1 MDINEILDKLPP
13 APAGVESWIRKE
25 LVNKTYLIYNKKE
38 NKVVCTRCGHTYR
51 ADRIY
56 IERNLEGE
64 CPRCH
69 SKGTYKPSGVGR
81 RNLDEHVR
89 VLIFVHRGKTVYGTL
104 TEVTVNFSPF
114 GKPQLDRWLSA
125 IYVFNDKE
133 QIYYKNHPWYGWCKD
148 NLGYTQKQA
157 QRFMQIARTY
167 GNENSPYSNVT
178 NLADLSI
185 SKALALLQVPEEQVE
200 NFVETHD
207 VDSMKFKELEEEIKA
222 LKANNEDAEERALK
236 ATNLA
241 LSFEKQLDEL
251 KASGADPEKIAELEA
266 KLEKQKEKNKKLTED
281 LKAEKDSKEKA
292 IAEALD
298 EKAVELQRQAR
309 QQSIKELEAAKHEK
323 EELQERIEALTRK
336 LENSSNENTL
346 AFKLRVDQLQE
357 VFSECMECI
366 KVEVDPDTEQ
376 RMRTALGTVMD
387 SLKGGM

>member
-1 MDINEILDKLPP
+1 MSNIVEAEYQVIPERSLPVIVAEIKTMETTVYRVTLQ
-13 APAGVESWIRKE
+13 GIIR
-25 LVNKTYLIYNKKE
+25 I
-38 NKVVCTRCGHTYR
+38 
-51 ADRIY
+51 
-56 IERNLEGE
+56 GE
-64 CPRCH
+64 CLEEA
-69 SKGTYKPSGVGR
+69 KQQVG
-81 RNLDEHVR
+81 H
-89 VLIFVHRGKTVYGTL
+89 GG
-104 TEVTVNFSPF
+104 
-114 GKPQLDRWLSA
+114 
-125 IYVFNDKE
+125 
-133 QIYYKNHPWYGWCKD
+133 WYDWCKD

-222 LKANNEDAEERALK
+222 LKEEKAEAEAMREEAAKLK
-236 ATNLA
+236 I
-241 LSFEKQLDEL
+241 ELDEL
-251 KASGADPEKIAELEA
+251 KATGADPEKIAELEA
-266 KLEKQKEKNKKLTED
+266 KLEKQKDKNKKLTED

-309 QQSIKELEAAKHEK
+309 QQSIKELETVKHEK

-336 LENSSNENTL
+336 LNNSSNENTL

-366 KVEVDPDTEQ
+366 KVESDPDTEQ
-376 RMRTALGTVMD
+376 KMRTALGTVMD
-387 SLKGGM
+387 SLKTRYCRDSERR

>member
-1 MDINEILDKLPP
+1 MSNIVEAEYQVIPERSLPVIVAEIKTMETTVYRVTLQ
-13 APAGVESWIRKE
+13 GIIR
-25 LVNKTYLIYNKKE
+25 I
-38 NKVVCTRCGHTYR
+38 
-51 ADRIY
+51 
-56 IERNLEGE
+56 GE
-64 CPRCH
+64 CLEEA
-69 SKGTYKPSGVGR
+69 KQQVG
-81 RNLDEHVR
+81 H
-89 VLIFVHRGKTVYGTL
+89 GG
-104 TEVTVNFSPF
+104 
-114 GKPQLDRWLSA
+114 
-125 IYVFNDKE
+125 
-133 QIYYKNHPWYGWCKD
+133 WYDWCKD

-207 VDSMKFKELEEEIKA
+207 VDGMKFRELEEEIKA
-222 LKANNEDAEERALK
+222 LKEEKAEAEAMREEAAKLK
-236 ATNLA
+236 I
-241 LSFEKQLDEL
+241 ELDEL

-309 QQSIKELEAAKHEK
+309 QQSIKELEATKHEK

-387 SLKGGM
+387 SLRGGM

>member
-1 MDINEILDKLPP
+1 MSNIVEAEYQVIPERSLPVIVAEIKTMETTVYRVTLQ
-13 APAGVESWIRKE
+13 GIIR
-25 LVNKTYLIYNKKE
+25 I
-38 NKVVCTRCGHTYR
+38 
-51 ADRIY
+51 
-56 IERNLEGE
+56 GE
-64 CPRCH
+64 CLEEA
-69 SKGTYKPSGVGR
+69 KQQVG
-81 RNLDEHVR
+81 H
-89 VLIFVHRGKTVYGTL
+89 GG
-104 TEVTVNFSPF
+104 
-114 GKPQLDRWLSA
+114 
-125 IYVFNDKE
+125 
-133 QIYYKNHPWYGWCKD
+133 WYDWCKD

-222 LKANNEDAEERALK
+222 LKESNEEAAAIKEEAVKMKMELDQLK
-236 ATNLA
+236 AA
-241 LSFEKQLDEL
+241 
-251 KASGADPEKIAELEA
+251 GADPEKIADLES
-266 KLEKQKEKNKKLTED
+266 KLEKQKDKNKKLAED
-281 LKAEKDSKEKA
+281 LKAEKESKEKA

-309 QQSIKELEAAKHEK
+309 QQSIKELEAVKHEK
-323 EELQERIEALTRK
+323 EELQEKIETLTRK
-336 LENSSNENTL
+336 LNNSSNENTL

-366 KVEVDPDTEQ
+366 KVESDPDTEQ

>member
-1 MDINEILDKLPP
+1 MSNIVEAEYQVIPERSLPVIVAEIKTMETTVYRVTLQ
-13 APAGVESWIRKE
+13 GIIR
-25 LVNKTYLIYNKKE
+25 I
-38 NKVVCTRCGHTYR
+38 
-51 ADRIY
+51 
-56 IERNLEGE
+56 GE
-64 CPRCH
+64 CLEEA
-69 SKGTYKPSGVGR
+69 KQQVG
-81 RNLDEHVR
+81 H
-89 VLIFVHRGKTVYGTL
+89 GG
-104 TEVTVNFSPF
+104 
-114 GKPQLDRWLSA
+114 
-125 IYVFNDKE
+125 
-133 QIYYKNHPWYGWCKD
+133 WYDWCKD

-207 VDSMKFKELEEEIKA
+207 VDGMKFRELEEEIKA
-222 LKANNEDAEERALK
+222 LKEEKAEAEAMREEAAKLK
-236 ATNLA
+236 I
-241 LSFEKQLDEL
+241 ELDEL

-309 QQSIKELEAAKHEK
+309 QQQIKELEAAKHEK
-323 EELQERIEALTRK
+323 EELQEKIEVLTRK

-366 KVEVDPDTEQ
+366 KVESDPDTEQ

>member
-1 MDINEILDKLPP
+1 MSNIVEAEYQVIPERSLPVIVAEIKTMETTVYRVTLQ
-13 APAGVESWIRKE
+13 GIIR
-25 LVNKTYLIYNKKE
+25 I
-38 NKVVCTRCGHTYR
+38 
-51 ADRIY
+51 
-56 IERNLEGE
+56 GE
-64 CPRCH
+64 CLEEA
-69 SKGTYKPSGVGR
+69 KQQVG
-81 RNLDEHVR
+81 H
-89 VLIFVHRGKTVYGTL
+89 GG
-104 TEVTVNFSPF
+104 
-114 GKPQLDRWLSA
+114 
-125 IYVFNDKE
+125 
-133 QIYYKNHPWYGWCKD
+133 WYDWCKD

-178 NLADLSI
+178 NLADLGI

-207 VDSMKFKELEEEIKA
+207 VDGMKFRELEEEIKA
-222 LKANNEDAEERALK
+222 LKEEKAEAEAMREEAAKLK
-236 ATNLA
+236 I
-241 LSFEKQLDEL
+241 ELDEL

-323 EELQERIEALTRK
+323 EELRERIEALTRK

>member
-1 MDINEILDKLPP
+1 MSNIVEAEYQVISESSRSLPVIVAEIKTMETTVYRVTLQ
-13 APAGVESWIRKE
+13 GIIR
-25 LVNKTYLIYNKKE
+25 I
-38 NKVVCTRCGHTYR
+38 
-51 ADRIY
+51 
-56 IERNLEGE
+56 GE
-64 CPRCH
+64 CLEEA
-69 SKGTYKPSGVGR
+69 KQQVG
-81 RNLDEHVR
+81 H
-89 VLIFVHRGKTVYGTL
+89 GG
-104 TEVTVNFSPF
+104 
-114 GKPQLDRWLSA
+114 
-125 IYVFNDKE
+125 
-133 QIYYKNHPWYGWCKD
+133 WYDWCKD

-207 VDSMKFKELEEEIKA
+207 VDSMKFRELEEEIKA
-222 LKANNEDAEERALK
+222 LKEEKAEAEAMREEAAKLK
-236 ATNLA
+236 I
-241 LSFEKQLDEL
+241 ELDEL
-251 KASGADPEKIAELEA
+251 KALGADPEKIADLET
-266 KLEKQKEKNKKLTED
+266 KLEKQKDKNKKLTED

>member
-1 MDINEILDKLPP
+1 MSNIVEAEYQVISETSRSLPVIVAEIKTMETTVYRVTLQ
-13 APAGVESWIRKE
+13 GIIR
-25 LVNKTYLIYNKKE
+25 I
-38 NKVVCTRCGHTYR
+38 
-51 ADRIY
+51 
-56 IERNLEGE
+56 GE
-64 CPRCH
+64 CLEEA
-69 SKGTYKPSGVGR
+69 KQQVG
-81 RNLDEHVR
+81 H
-89 VLIFVHRGKTVYGTL
+89 GG
-104 TEVTVNFSPF
+104 
-114 GKPQLDRWLSA
+114 
-125 IYVFNDKE
+125 
-133 QIYYKNHPWYGWCKD
+133 WYDWCKD

-266 KLEKQKEKNKKLTED
+266 KLEKQKDKNKKLAND

-309 QQSIKELEAAKHEK
+309 QQQIKELEAAKHEK

-366 KVEVDPDTEQ
+366 KIESDPDTEQ
-376 RMRTALGTVMD
+376 RRRTALGTVMD

>member
-1 MDINEILDKLPP
+1 MSNIVEAEYQVISESSRSLPVIVAEIKTMETTVYRVTLQ
-13 APAGVESWIRKE
+13 GIIR
-25 LVNKTYLIYNKKE
+25 I
-38 NKVVCTRCGHTYR
+38 
-51 ADRIY
+51 
-56 IERNLEGE
+56 GE
-64 CPRCH
+64 CLEEA
-69 SKGTYKPSGVGR
+69 KQQVG
-81 RNLDEHVR
+81 H
-89 VLIFVHRGKTVYGTL
+89 GG
-104 TEVTVNFSPF
+104 
-114 GKPQLDRWLSA
+114 
-125 IYVFNDKE
+125 
-133 QIYYKNHPWYGWCKD
+133 WYDWCKD

-207 VDSMKFKELEEEIKA
+207 VDGMKFRELEEEIKA
-222 LKANNEDAEERALK
+222 LKEEKAEAEAMREEAAKLK
-236 ATNLA
+236 I
-241 LSFEKQLDEL
+241 ELDEL

-387 SLKGGM
+387 SLRGGM

>member
-1 MDINEILDKLPP
+1 MSNIVEAEYQVIPERSLPVIVAEIKTMETTVYRVTLQ
-13 APAGVESWIRKE
+13 GIIR
-25 LVNKTYLIYNKKE
+25 I
-38 NKVVCTRCGHTYR
+38 
-51 ADRIY
+51 
-56 IERNLEGE
+56 GE
-64 CPRCH
+64 CLEEA
-69 SKGTYKPSGVGR
+69 KQQVG
-81 RNLDEHVR
+81 H
-89 VLIFVHRGKTVYGTL
+89 GG
-104 TEVTVNFSPF
+104 
-114 GKPQLDRWLSA
+114 
-125 IYVFNDKE
+125 
-133 QIYYKNHPWYGWCKD
+133 WYDWCKD

-207 VDSMKFKELEEEIKA
+207 VDGMKFRELEEEIKA
-222 LKANNEDAEERALK
+222 LKEEKAEAEAMREEAAKLK
-236 ATNLA
+236 I
-241 LSFEKQLDEL
+241 ELDEL

-366 KVEVDPDTEQ
+366 KVESDPDTEQ

>member
-1 MDINEILDKLPP
+1 MSNIIEAEYQVIPERSLPVIVAEIKTMETTVYRVTLQ
-13 APAGVESWIRKE
+13 GIIR
-25 LVNKTYLIYNKKE
+25 I
-38 NKVVCTRCGHTYR
+38 
-51 ADRIY
+51 
-56 IERNLEGE
+56 GE
-64 CPRCH
+64 CLEEA
-69 SKGTYKPSGVGR
+69 KQQVG
-81 RNLDEHVR
+81 H
-89 VLIFVHRGKTVYGTL
+89 GG
-104 TEVTVNFSPF
+104 
-114 GKPQLDRWLSA
+114 
-125 IYVFNDKE
+125 
-133 QIYYKNHPWYGWCKD
+133 WYDWCKD

-222 LKANNEDAEERALK
+222 LKESNEEAAAIKEEAAKLK
-236 ATNLA
+236 I
-241 LSFEKQLDEL
+241 ELDEL
-251 KASGADPEKIAELEA
+251 KASGAAPEKIAELEA

-323 EELQERIEALTRK
+323 EELQEKIEALTRK
-336 LENSSNENTL
+336 LNNSSNENTL

-357 VFSECMECI
+357 VFTDCVEHI
-366 KVEVDPDTEQ
+366 QAEVDLDTAQ
-376 RMRTALGTVMD
+376 KMRTALSTVMD
-387 SLKGGM
+387 SLKGGI

>member
-1 MDINEILDKLPP
+1 MSNIVEAEYQVISESSRSLPVIVAEIKTMETTVYRVTLQ
-13 APAGVESWIRKE
+13 GIIR
-25 LVNKTYLIYNKKE
+25 I
-38 NKVVCTRCGHTYR
+38 
-51 ADRIY
+51 
-56 IERNLEGE
+56 GE
-64 CPRCH
+64 CLEEA
-69 SKGTYKPSGVGR
+69 KQQVG
-81 RNLDEHVR
+81 H
-89 VLIFVHRGKTVYGTL
+89 GG
-104 TEVTVNFSPF
+104 
-114 GKPQLDRWLSA
+114 
-125 IYVFNDKE
+125 
-133 QIYYKNHPWYGWCKD
+133 WYDWCKD

-222 LKANNEDAEERALK
+222 LKEEKAEAEAMREEAAKLK
-236 ATNLA
+236 I
-241 LSFEKQLDEL
+241 ELDEL

-357 VFSECMECI
+357 VFTDCVEHI
-366 KVEVDPDTEQ
+366 RAEVDLDTAQ
-376 RMRTALGTVMD
+376 KMRTALGAVMD
-387 SLKGGM
+387 SLKGGI

>member
-1 MDINEILDKLPP
+1 MSNIVEAEYQVIPERSLPVIVAEIKTMETTVYRVTLQ
-13 APAGVESWIRKE
+13 GIIR
-25 LVNKTYLIYNKKE
+25 I
-38 NKVVCTRCGHTYR
+38 
-51 ADRIY
+51 
-56 IERNLEGE
+56 GE
-64 CPRCH
+64 CLEEA
-69 SKGTYKPSGVGR
+69 KQQVG
-81 RNLDEHVR
+81 H
-89 VLIFVHRGKTVYGTL
+89 GG
-104 TEVTVNFSPF
+104 
-114 GKPQLDRWLSA
+114 
-125 IYVFNDKE
+125 
-133 QIYYKNHPWYGWCKD
+133 WYDWCKD

-207 VDSMKFKELEEEIKA
+207 VDGMKFRELEEEIKA
-222 LKANNEDAEERALK
+222 LKEEKAEAEAMREEAAKLK
-236 ATNLA
+236 I
-241 LSFEKQLDEL
+241 ELDEL

-387 SLKGGM
+387 SLRGGM